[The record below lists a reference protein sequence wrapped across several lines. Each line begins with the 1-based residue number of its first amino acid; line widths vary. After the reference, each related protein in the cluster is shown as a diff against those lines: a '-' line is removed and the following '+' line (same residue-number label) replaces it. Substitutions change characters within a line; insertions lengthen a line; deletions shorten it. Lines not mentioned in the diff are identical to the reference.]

1 MTKLFGKDSKGNLK
15 VWEVT
20 TSGPEVTVTH
30 GRLGGKM
37 ASTTTTSVAKNIGKS
52 NETTPEQQAIIEAE
66 AKVVKQLKKGY
77 YHTKEDALGHIERT
91 PMKAQDYKDH
101 KHRIVYPCYM
111 QPKLNGLRML
121 VDNEIKAQSK
131 AGEDYKIPHHIYRNL
146 VTFKA
151 NNLLGEGFDGEIY
164 AGLISEGGLSL
175 QQIVSAFRK
184 ENENTHKLKYYV
196 YDSLEDVEQ
205 CVRQNSIVS
214 IPMKLEYFEID
225 FPDNIVF
232 VPWHWIEN
240 EEQGDQLFEYF
251 VNLGYEGAMYRN
263 LDGLYEYGRRSYDLI
278 KRKPRY
284 TTEVKVVSVIED
296 KIGQGVL
303 TGVLENGNM
312 VEFLMRKD
320 ADEEVNYRIYEN
332 ALTLVGKYVEIE
344 FEELS
349 DAGVPTKPVGIR
361 IRNVN
366 EKTWE
371 ATE

>member
-20 TSGPEVTVTH
+20 TNGSEVTVTH

-52 NETTPEQQAIIEAE
+52 NETTPEQQAILEAE

-121 VDNEIKAQSK
+121 VDENLEAQSK
-131 AGEDYKIPHHIYRNL
+131 AGEDYGIPSHIFSDLFYLKREGYY
-146 VTFKA
+146 FK
-151 NNLLGEGFDGEIY
+151 GFDGEIY
-164 AGLISEGGLSL
+164 AGLESEGGLSL

-196 YDSLEDVEQ
+196 YDQPSNEPQWLRRDRVVNISFFIDYEDNVHPE
-205 CVRQNSIVS
+205 
-214 IPMKLEYFEID
+214 
-225 FPDNIVF
+225 NIVF
-232 VPWHWIEN
+232 VPWYWIEN
-240 EEQGDQLFEYF
+240 EEQGDQLFEDF
-251 VNLGYEGAMYRN
+251 VILGYEGAMYRN

-303 TGVLENGNM
+303 TGVLESGNM

-320 ADEEVNYRIYEN
+320 ADEEINYRIYEN
-332 ALTLVGKYVEIE
+332 ALTLIGKYVEIE